1 MGWGG
6 VCGGDYDDKLL
17 SRLGEVRKMNK
28 GKKEIENRKRR
39 NEAAEEKNPVQNS
52 VDSRWQGAAFQ
63 AW

>member
-17 SRLGEVRKMNK
+17 SRLGEVRKMNR

-52 VDSRWQGAAFQ
+52 VDS
-63 AW
+63 